1 MPSAPPEAKAS
12 RSRLAAAGMK
22 YAAAIAAK
30 QPEVEIS
37 EYKIDAFIPV
47 SVAERLM
54 ERYAEQ

>member
-1 MPSAPPEAKAS
+1 
-12 RSRLAAAGMK
+12 MK